1 MEAVLKIL
9 NKIENPLIFLS
20 RDSSVPDR
28 CLTRTICFLPPEGL
42 AF

>member
-20 RDSSVPDR
+20 RDSYKNLPIVKD
-28 CLTRTICFLPPEGL
+28 LERTMGGFLS
-42 AF
+42 A